1 MKQRTLGQGLTV
13 SALGLG
19 CMGMSDFYGP
29 SDDAISHDVIRAAV
43 DLGVSFF
50 DSADMYGPF
59 TNEVLVGAALGADR
73 DRVTIATKFGF
84 ERTADGGWVGI
95 NGRPDYVIASCEASL
110 TRLGVDHIDLYYQH
124 RVDPTVPI
132 EDTFGA
138 MKQLVDAGKVRHL
151 GISEAAPHTIRAAH
165 AVHPLTAVQTE
176 WSLWTRDVE
185 TNGVFEVTQELGIGF
200 VPYSPLA
207 RGGLSGAL
215 PELATLTDDDFR
227 RHNPR
232 FQPHNLPANLVIVE
246 AVSAVARDRDATPA
260 QVAIAWLLSRGEH
273 VVPIPGTRRID
284 RLTENLGA
292 VELSLSA
299 AEIAHL
305 DSVAAGGAPAGQRY
319 NDLSDVYL

>member
-1 MKQRTLGQGLTV
+1 MHTRTLGQGLAV

-29 SDDAISHDVIRAAV
+29 ADDARSTDVIRAAV
-43 DLGVSFF
+43 DRGITFF

-59 TNEVLVGAALGADR
+59 TNEILVGRALAAVR

-95 NGRPDYVIASCEASL
+95 NGRPDYVRASCDASL
-110 TRLGVDHIDLYYQH
+110 SRLGVDHIDLYYQH
-124 RVDPTVPI
+124 RVDPSVPI

-138 MKQLVDAGKVRHL
+138 MKELVDAGKVRYL
-151 GISEAAPHTIRAAH
+151 GISEAAPDTIRRAH
-165 AVHPLTAVQTE
+165 AVHPLAAVQTE

-185 TNGVFEVTQELGIGF
+185 HNGVFAVTQELGIGF

-207 RGGLSGAL
+207 RGVLSGNM
-215 PELATLTDDDFR
+215 PDPATLTDDDFR

-232 FQPHNLPANLVIVE
+232 FQPKNLDINMRTVE
-246 AVSAVARDRDATPA
+246 AVKAVARRIDATPA
-260 QVAIAWLLSRGEH
+260 QVAIAWLMAQGDH
-273 VVPIPGTRRID
+273 VVPIPGTRSID
-284 RLTENLGA
+284 RLVENIGA
-292 VELSLSA
+292 ASVILDESTVQELS
-299 AEIAHL
+299 EIAP
-305 DSVAAGGAPAGQRY
+305 DGAPAGQRY

>member
-1 MKQRTLGQGLTV
+1 MQTRTLGTDLQV

-29 SDDAISHDVIRAAV
+29 ADDAHSTEVIRAAL
-43 DLGVSFF
+43 DHGVTFF

-59 TNEVLVGAALGADR
+59 TNEVLVGRALGTDR

-95 NGRPDYVIASCEASL
+95 NGRPDYVRASCDASL
-110 TRLGVDHIDLYYQH
+110 LRLGVDHIDLYYQH

-138 MKQLVDAGKVRHL
+138 MKELVDAGKVRYL
-151 GISEAAPHTIRAAH
+151 GISEAAPDTIRRAH
-165 AVHPLTAVQTE
+165 AVHPLAAVQTE

-185 TNGVFEVTQELGIGF
+185 TNGVFAVTQELEIGF

-207 RGGLSGAL
+207 RGVLSGNM
-215 PELATLTDDDFR
+215 PDPATLTDDDFR

-232 FQPHNLPANLVIVE
+232 FQPGNLEANMRTVE
-246 AVSAVARDRDATPA
+246 AVQAIARRIDATPA
-260 QVAIAWLLSRGEH
+260 QVAIAWLLAQGNNI
-273 VVPIPGTRRID
+273 VPIPGTRRVD

-292 VELSLSA
+292 ASVRLDAETVRELS
-299 AEIAHL
+299 EIAPN
-305 DSVAAGGAPAGQRY
+305 GAPAGQRY

>member
-1 MKQRTLGQGLTV
+1 MKQRTLGQGLAV
-13 SALGLG
+13 STLGLG

-29 SDDAISHDVIRAAV
+29 SNDAISHDVIRAAL
-43 DLGVSFF
+43 DMGISFF

-59 TNEVLVGAALGADR
+59 TNEVLVGKALGADR

-95 NGRPDYVIASCEASL
+95 NGRPDYVIASCDASL

-132 EDTFGA
+132 EETFGA
-138 MKQLVDAGKVRHL
+138 MKELVDAGKVRHL
-151 GISEAAPHTIRAAH
+151 GISEAAPATIRAAH

-185 TNGVFEVTQELGIGF
+185 TNGVFAVTEELGIGF

-215 PELATLTDDDFR
+215 PELSTLTDDDFR

-232 FQPHNLPANLVIVE
+232 FQPQNLPANLVIVD
-246 AVSAVARDRDATPA
+246 AIRAVAQDHDAAPA
-260 QVAIAWLLSRGEH
+260 QVAIAWLLAQGEH
-273 VVPIPGTRRID
+273 VVPIPGTRNIG
-284 RLTENLGA
+284 RLTENVGA
-292 VELSLSA
+292 VSLELSADEVSHLSQ
-299 AEIAHL
+299 
-305 DSVAAGGAPAGQRY
+305 VAAGGAPAGQRY